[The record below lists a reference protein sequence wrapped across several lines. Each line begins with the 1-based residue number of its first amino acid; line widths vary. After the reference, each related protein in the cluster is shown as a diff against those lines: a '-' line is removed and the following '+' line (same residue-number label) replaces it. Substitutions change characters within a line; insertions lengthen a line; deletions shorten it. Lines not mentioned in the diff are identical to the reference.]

1 MRLEKLTTKFLGKK
15 LKYFDNIDSTQL
27 EIFRDIDSKTIENGE
42 IVLADIQTQG
52 MRNTWK
58 KVVYRCRK

>member
-1 MRLEKLTTKFLGKK
+1 MKLEMDIA
-15 LKYFDNIDSTQL
+15 KYFDNIDSTQL

-58 KVVYRCRK
+58 NVVYRCRK